1 LILPLPYIIV
11 KTAGKYKAKNSIYCL
26 TPKSVKQYGGAKR
39 RPPRSGD
46 KNGEFI
52 SPFLLE
58 N

>member
-1 LILPLPYIIV
+1 M
-11 KTAGKYKAKNSIYCL
+11 
-26 TPKSVKQYGGAKR
+26 SVSGMLSQSGTSNAPIQYGGVKR

>member
-1 LILPLPYIIV
+1 M
-11 KTAGKYKAKNSIYCL
+11 AGD
-26 TPKSVKQYGGAKR
+26 AKR

>member
-1 LILPLPYIIV
+1 LPHSLQAFFGFMPSIYLEAV
-11 KTAGKYKAKNSIYCL
+11 FIYCL